1 MLRNLWHESLGR
13 SLPLPYVLSSF
24 GTYLSSPKIA
34 VTLGIDII
42 NVATGTLLL
51 TPSAD
56 GCILW
61 TVDLKNISVPH
72 YSVSILLNVLLTL
85 MIVARLVLHSRNIR
99 TSTGVAGIGGLCRV
113 IITMLIESS
122 VIYAT
127 SSLLVLL
134 LLSTGRGGSN
144 GFMFILVET
153 QVRALPRSK
162 SLDRLSNV
170 TTNWTGHRSTA
181 HHSAS
186 RQQDRANEQHR
197 RLQTYQYV
205 QGQEPRGINGR

>member
-1 MLRNLWHESLGR
+1 M
-13 SLPLPYVLSSF
+13 
-24 GTYLSSPKIA
+24 YLSSPKIA
-34 VTLGIDII
+34 ATLGIDII

-51 TPSAD
+51 MPSAD

-72 YSVSILLNVLLTL
+72 YSVSISLNVLL

-99 TSTGVAGIGGLCRV
+99 TSTGVAGIGGLCRA

-127 SSLLVLL
+127 SLLLVLL

-144 GFMFILVET
+144 GFMFILAET
-153 QVRALPRSK
+153 QVRALPRPQ

-170 TTNWTGHRSTA
+170 TTNLTGHRSTA

-186 RQQDRANEQHR
+186 RQQDRADEQHR
-197 RLQTYQYV
+197 RLRTYQYV
-205 QGQEPRGINGR
+205 